1 MAVWR
6 KVIVSGSTANL
17 AAAQVDNLTNGYVV
31 IGGGQASNLS
41 ARAVSG
47 SGAILADGA
56 SNISLNGAFTGSASL
71 TGSFTG
77 SFSGVHSGSF
87 SGSFRGDGSGLT
99 GVTAQASYALT
110 FGEGIGSLGPSVSSS
125 YNGNQAVTIVV
136 SGTVDLTNNV
146 ITKWDN
152 TANKFAVSSLTDDG
166 TTITGTTSV
175 RLSGANSSLTGSFTG
190 SFNGAVAGT
199 ASWASQALTA
209 SSVGALNQNV
219 TITGS
224 LIISSSAAVELF
236 VLGGTQFTGS
246 VSSTG
251 GFTGSL
257 FGTSSWANNA
267 VQVGNSLT
275 LGNGLT
281 GGPYNGSA
289 AVTADVGAGA
299 LISVD
304 VNAVY
309 VATSSLSANQIPK
322 YSNNTL
328 SGSNISDTG
337 TQVQIAA
344 GATSGLSVAAGGIT
358 VTGNSTFNNGVTIAG
373 NLTVAGTASFTN
385 TDSLFVADKF
395 IALSSGSTSVADS
408 GIIVVTSTVGG
419 NMSGSAFYLESTTDA
434 APNYGRWAMAANI
447 NATASIATADEY
459 VVSAK
464 IAQASNPS
472 AAPTWGGG
480 TQGTGN
486 MWITNAGDI
495 FIYS

>member
-1 MAVWR
+1 
-6 KVIVSGSTANL
+6 
-17 AAAQVDNLTNGYVV
+17 
-31 IGGGQASNLS
+31 
-41 ARAVSG
+41 
-47 SGAILADGA
+47 
-56 SNISLNGAFTGSASL
+56 
-71 TGSFTG
+71 
-77 SFSGVHSGSF
+77 
-87 SGSFRGDGSGLT
+87 
-99 GVTAQASYALT
+99 
-110 FGEGIGSLGPSVSSS
+110 
-125 YNGNQAVTIVV
+125 
-136 SGTVDLTNNV
+136 
-146 ITKWDN
+146 
-152 TANKFAVSSLTDDG
+152 
-166 TTITGTTSV
+166 
-175 RLSGANSSLTGSFTG
+175 
-190 SFNGAVAGT
+190 
-199 ASWASQALTA
+199 
-209 SSVGALNQNV
+209 
-219 TITGS
+219 
-224 LIISSSAAVELF
+224 LF